1 MRLQND
7 ATTVCTKKGGVM
19 IKRSEELMSR
29 IIEFA
34 EDYYLQNNASPP
46 VRAIAGEFNINASTA
61 YRYLVEMNERGLIT
75 YDGRNIGTE
84 KINKMQ
90 SGAGAIKVPLVGRIA
105 CGTPNLAEENIE
117 EYISF
122 PKSMFGEGKH
132 FILRAN
138 GNSMIDIGIAS
149 GDLVVIKQA
158 TCAENGQVVA
168 ALVDNEATLKR
179 YYKENGHIRLH
190 PENSS
195 MEDIIVDDCT
205 IQGIAVKVFKDV
217 I

>member
-1 MRLQND
+1 
-7 ATTVCTKKGGVM
+7 M

-34 EDYYLQNNASPP
+34 EEYYLQNNASPP
-46 VRAIAGEFNINASTA
+46 VRAIASEFNINASTA

-75 YDGRNIGTE
+75 YDGRSIGTE

-90 SGAGAIKVPLVGRIA
+90 SGSGAIKVPLVGRIA

-117 EYISF
+117 EYISL

-132 FILRAN
+132 FILRAS
-138 GNSMIDIGIAS
+138 GDSMIDIGIAS

-195 MEDIIVDDCT
+195 MEDIIVDDCI
-205 IQGIAVKVFKDV
+205 IQGIAVKVLKD
-217 I
+217 II